1 MVLLPEVDSLRPAG
15 GAVGPGG
22 ATRITVDLEVIAA
35 TQQVVITS
43 VAGPGRALLP
53 RRASRLLVAVAII
66 IAVGWV
72 PEGFGPG
79 SVCRALILLGLWA
92 VAIPAPVA
100 GVERRDHNEGGRR
113 GRCAAMLRW

>member
-1 MVLLPEVDSLRPAG
+1 MVVLLEVDSPRPAG
-15 GAVGPGG
+15 RAVGPGS
-22 ATRITVDLEVIAA
+22 AARITVDVEVIAA

-43 VAGPGRALLP
+43 VAGPGRAPLP
-53 RRASRLLVAVAII
+53 RRASRLLVAVA

-79 SVCRALILLGLWA
+79 SVCRALILLGLLA

-100 GVERRDHNEGGRR
+100 GV
-113 GRCAAMLRW
+113 